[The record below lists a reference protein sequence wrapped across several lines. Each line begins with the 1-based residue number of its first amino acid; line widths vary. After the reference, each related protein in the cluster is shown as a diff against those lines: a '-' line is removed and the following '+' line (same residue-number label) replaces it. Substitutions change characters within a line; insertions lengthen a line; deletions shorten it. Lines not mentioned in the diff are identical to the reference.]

1 MKSGRKTAIIIS
13 TLIVLAGVGYLV
25 FGNFGKNLIYFVTP
39 SEVVA
44 FSSEHYGKKVRVAG
58 MVVKDSLKV
67 VPNTLRLTFDLSDG
81 AQTIPVAFEGVPP
94 DLFKE
99 GQGAVVEGFWDA
111 DRTFHSHMIM
121 AKHSEDYMPV
131 EMKNAERSSRRR
143 ISLKPSRSSR
153 AAPTSPRKGPGAS
166 KNGGPNQ

>member
-1 MKSGRKTAIIIS
+1 MKVGKRTAIIVSI
-13 TLIVLAGVGYLV
+13 LVVLGGIGYLV

-39 SEVVA
+39 SEVVT
-44 FSSEHYGKKVRVAG
+44 FSPNYYGKKVRVAG
-58 MVVKDSLKV
+58 LVVKNSLKV
-67 VPNTLRLTFDLSDG
+67 VPNTLKLTFDLTDG
-81 AQTIPVAFEGVPP
+81 DQKIPVAFEGVPP

-131 EMKNAERSSRRR
+131 EMKKAGGKLPKKDFFKT
-143 ISLKPSRSSR
+143 LKVE
-153 AAPTSPRKGPGAS
+153 
-166 KNGGPNQ
+166 Q